1 MVDTKVRNLE
11 GKFSDHVFS
20 NEEVFEDMRTKV
32 NHGETDRK
40 YLVSRF
46 D

>member
-11 GKFSDHVFS
+11 GKFSDHVHS
-20 NEEVFEDMRTKV
+20 NEEVFDDMRSKV

-40 YLVSRF
+40 HLVSRF